1 MVRGRCFCP
10 VSGGVLFHQE
20 LGIEVHECFSGI
32 RKAYSAMY
40 GHACDMFAKIMAD
53 WLLL

>member
-1 MVRGRCFCP
+1 MGDAFALFQE
-10 VSGGVLFHQE
+10 GGLFHQE
-20 LGIEVHECFSGI
+20 LGIEVHECFSGM

-40 GHACDMFAKIMAD
+40 GYACDMLAKIMAD